1 MRVHT
6 AVGGL
11 ERLYLDYRDNGP
23 VVAGVLSDD
32 FGAQEPE
39 EGAEIEGA
47 CV

>member
-6 AVGGL
+6 AVWGL
-11 ERLYLDYRDNGP
+11 ERLDLDNGP
-23 VVAGVLSDD
+23 VVAGVLPDD